1 MIPILLI
8 DDHQMVASAL
18 AAWLKA
24 DGRFSIAATA
34 ATLAEAR
41 SLMEKLDP
49 LPKIIILDIS
59 LGKEDGLTLIP
70 ELKTLCEKR
79 KAPFQEGNL
88 RPTGSV
94 GVPGILVWSMH
105 EDHFM
110 IQRAME
116 LGAAAYV
123 TKSAK
128 PEEFLAAIE
137 AILKGVPYVNTEFKR
152 RKERQQ
158 DGFGL
163 TSRENEIAALVKQ
176 SLTTPQIAKRLD
188 ISARTVEKHLERIYV
203 KTETSS
209 WEELHNL

>member
-8 DDHQMVASAL
+8 DDHQMVASAI
-18 AAWLKA
+18 AAWLRA

-34 ATLAEAR
+34 ATLDQAR
-41 SLMEKLDP
+41 SLMEQLDP
-49 LPKIIILDIS
+49 LPKIIILDVS

-70 ELKTLCEKR
+70 DLKTLCEKR
-79 KAPFQEGNL
+79 KAPL
-88 RPTGSV
+88 
-94 GVPGILVWSMH
+94 PGILVWSMH
-105 EDHFM
+105 EDPFL

-123 TKSAK
+123 AKSAK
-128 PEEFLAAIE
+128 SEEFLAAIE
-137 AILKGVPYVNTEFKR
+137 VILKGVPRINTENQR
-152 RKERQQ
+152 RKEQLR

-163 TSRENEIAALVKQ
+163 TRRENEIAALVKQ
-176 SLTTPQIAKRLD
+176 SLTAGQIAKRLG
-188 ISARTVEKHLERIYV
+188 ISTRTVEKHLERIYV